1 MASSALNVMFSF
13 KAFLVLHAITEKTWY
28 ENDHDHFLS
37 GFLEQ
42 CIANVVM
49 RNLTQQVS
57 FKDHSQYDFLGPVTA
72 TMENG
77 CEYDLFEDGEDKQK
91 VRKQKVRN
99 GHGNEFVDHSDVF
112 IIGVNHVDCSVNQE
126 GCGHVERSR
135 ETASKRAIRSLQETA
150 AAGDD
155 EKNTDTGSTDTTDDG
170 YPDTAT
176 EETDEASADEA
187 SAYYAEGDE
196 AYTGT
201 DNAVNATL
209 VINVMPFSL
218 GFSDGEAG
226 LEAIIS
232 ILEHVVHED
241 ALSEEIH
248 ARVQYLIAGKDPFGG
263 ACVSP
268 SASRRMLE
276 KDRSKYMNLDEAQKK
291 RLTDSFGGID
301 GNPFVAYSIG
311 IGAVVHPDTHGGTY
325 APIAHPTKKPT
336 PVTLETVAPTKP
348 LDNNAASLD
357 DFKSSFMKLDT
368 ASKAGIAVG
377 VLVILGCCIGT
388 FCYYRKKKA
397 KTEEEEEEDEESRQ
411 KRIEMIEN
419 TRSNV
424 RMSFQMAQEYAQPQQ
439 GYDQYQGQPPATTLT
454 EEEQLRQYEMRES
467 EMIAEQQFQEEQ
479 ARYEQQMVEYERA
492 KAAYEQQQRELQ
504 YEQST
509 FNPMISDQKA
519 RRGSQLEFLQQQINS
534 TKAQEDQ
541 LAEALALIEAKEV
554 ALRQQE
560 ERLHSQKAEWESM
573 RQGNGPVGS
582 TYEDMAKV
590 QAYQEEV
597 VKVAQQQ
604 QEDIYLKQQE
614 LYQQQLAQ
622 QQYAEQ
628 LAAYQAQLEEFQA
641 QQSAE
646 AQDLER
652 HVEQEVH
659 RRMSMGGGL
668 GYLQADDPTEI
679 HEQYQYQLSL
689 AEQQLE
695 ALRFEKEQFSQVLEG
710 QSAVMLEKQQVSF
723 LREKEDFM
731 KQIAEQQQAL
741 HLQVSFR
748 SPTPFSAPPPLTLSL
763 PAHSPSFT
771 P

>member
-1 MASSALNVMFSF
+1 MFSF
-13 KAFLVLHAITEKTWY
+13 KAFLVLHEITEDTWY

-49 RNLTQQVS
+49 RNLTQQTS
-57 FKDHSQYDFLGPVTA
+57 FKEHSLHDFLGPVTA
-72 TMENG
+72 TMDNG
-77 CEYDLFEDGEDKQK
+77 CEYDLFDPEEEEDML
-91 VRKQKVRN
+91 KVRN

-112 IIGVNHVDCSVNQE
+112 IIGVNRVDCEENQE
-126 GCGHVERSR
+126 GCGHVERSGK
-135 ETASKRAIRSLQETA
+135 TASKRASRTLQTETA
-150 AAGDD
+150 ADD
-155 EKNTDTGSTDTTDDG
+155 EKSTDTGSTETTDDG
-170 YPDTAT
+170 DGYTDTAT
-176 EETDEASADEA
+176 DETDEG
-187 SAYYAEGDE
+187 AYYAGGDE
-196 AYTGT
+196 AYAGT

-209 VINVMPFSL
+209 VINVMPYSL
-218 GFSDGEAG
+218 GFSDGKAG
-226 LEAIIS
+226 LNAIIS
-232 ILEHVVHED
+232 ILKHVVHED
-241 ALSEEIH
+241 DGYTLTDEIK
-248 ARVQYLIAGKDPFGG
+248 ARVQYLTDGKDPFS
-263 ACVSP
+263 ACVSS
-268 SASRRMLE
+268 SASRSLLE
-276 KDRSKYMNLDEAQKK
+276 EDHSKYKNLDEAQKK
-291 RLTDSFGGID
+291 RLTDSFGGIE
-301 GNPFVAYSIG
+301 GKPFVAYSIG
-311 IGAVVHPDTHGGTY
+311 IGAIVQPDNNGGTY

-336 PVTLETVAPTKP
+336 TVVPTIVPTNKA
-348 LDNNAASLD
+348 LKNNAASLD
-357 DFKSSFMKLDT
+357 DLKSSFMKLDT

-397 KTEEEEEEDEESRQ
+397 KTEDEEEEDEESRQ

-424 RMSFQMAQEYAQPQQ
+424 RRSFQMAQEYAQTQQ
-439 GYDQYQGQPPATTLT
+439 NYEQYQGQPPATTLT
-454 EEEQLRQYEMRES
+454 EEEQLRQYEIRES

-479 ARYEQQMVEYERA
+479 ARYEQQMVEYEKA

-519 RRGSQLEFLQQQINS
+519 RRGSQLEFLQQQISS

-573 RQGNGPVGS
+573 RQANGPANS
-582 TYEDMAKV
+582 SHEDMAKV

-597 VKVAQQQ
+597 VRVAQQQ

-659 RRMSMGGGL
+659 RRMSMGAGL
-668 GYLQADDPTEI
+668 GYLQADDPAEI
-679 HEQYQYQLSL
+679 HEQYQYQLAL

-695 ALRFEKEQFSQVLEG
+695 ALKFEKEQFSQVLEG

-723 LREKEDFM
+723 LKEKDDFM

-741 HLQVSFR
+741 ELQVSFR
-748 SPTPFSAPPPLTLSL
+748 LPTLVLFLLLSQPPPSLTHSLPIHSSAP
-763 PAHSPSFT
+763 
-771 P
+771 